1 MEIIEQILNEAVF
14 TKEEL
19 SKWKV
24 KKDKK
29 GGGKKGKG
37 GEPGDSGEPG
47 EDKGKGGGP
56 MDDQPEED
64 PEDGEFGGTGEDIDR
79 HHKNVE
85 DRFGGEGNQ
94 GAAPSKERDKGSGV
108 SGGSGGSGG
117 GRGHGLDGNYNVD
130 YSKVKPTF
138 NWKTLISRMI
148 ASVSEDVEETY
159 QKPNKRNIVGAKV
172 LQQTG
177 KSAVKP
183 GEVPSEAKLKLCI
196 VVDSS
201 GSMYGAATT
210 IYANL
215 EKLIKSHANL
225 SQTLIMIK
233 FSNNHYVYEL
243 DLKPRKYVRLL
254 DVKGAKGKE
263 KGSITEL
270 FSEFLG
276 SSTNFTGAM
285 TAEINGLLAKGYNV
299 LVMTDTDIL
308 SSGNLQE
315 FMGMYKAHKGRVF
328 AIFDTDRSFIAA
340 CQAFKEVPKNFTYF
354 ERDKR

>member
-24 KKDKK
+24 KKDQ

-37 GEPGDSGEPG
+37 GEPGDSGDKSD
-47 EDKGKGGGP
+47 DKGKGSA
-56 MDDQPEED
+56 DEKPEED

-85 DRFGGEGNQ
+85 ERFGGEGNQ
-94 GAAPSKERDKGSGV
+94 DAKPSKERDKGT
-108 SGGSGGSGG
+108 GGSGLGSGMGGSGG

-130 YSKVKPTF
+130 YSKIKPTF
-138 NWKTLISRMI
+138 NWKTLVSRMI

-201 GSMYGAATT
+201 GSMHSAATT

-233 FSNNHYVYEL
+233 FSSNHYVYEL
-243 DLKPRKYVRLL
+243 NLKTRKYIRLM
-254 DVKGAKGKE
+254 DVKGTKGKDN
-263 KGSITEL
+263 GSITEL

-285 TAEINGLLAKGYNV
+285 TSEIKELLTKGYNV

-308 SSGNLQE
+308 ASGNLQE
-315 FMGMYKAHKGRVF
+315 FMSMYKDHKGRVF
-328 AIFDTDRSFIAA
+328 AIFDTDKSFIAA

-354 ERDKR
+354 ERGK